1 MKKSIEVSGVDHKNS
16 FLLGLVTFVN
26 EVASDLQSSLSGSLT
41 VTALEHEELAVLNG
55 ELHVLHIVIVVL
67 EDIANLDEIS
77 ISFGELLCHLS
88 NRHRSTNACNNVLA
102 LCVSEEL
109 THELLLTCSRIS
121 CEGNACTGVVVQVTE
136 YHGHYVNCSTPGIR
150 DIVVTTVNICTGV
163 VPRTEY
169 SLDSELELL
178 NRIRGEVRTELL
190 LVLCL
195 ELLSKC
201 LEVSSGELYIVMYAL
216 FFLHLVDELLKV
228 LLADFHNNV
237 GEHLDKSSV
246 RVVNESLELRIG
258 VASDHSS
265 NNVVVKTEVE
275 DCIHHTG
282 HGSSCAGTN
291 GNEKG
296 ILKIAELLA
305 VFLFHPSNTLHSLS
319 HDLVVDLSAV
329 LIVLSAG
336 LGGDSKAL
344 RNRKTYLG
352 HFSKVSAL
360 TAEKV
365 THSHITFFKSIDP
378 FFCHWILPPYKY
390 RFFHGRNLRIATI
403 YIFFPHI

>member
-1 MKKSIEVSGVDHKNS
+1 
-16 FLLGLVTFVN
+16 
-26 EVASDLQSSLSGSLT
+26 
-41 VTALEHEELAVLNG
+41 
-55 ELHVLHIVIVVL
+55 
-67 EDIANLDEIS
+67 
-77 ISFGELLCHLS
+77 
-88 NRHRSTNACNNVLA
+88 
-102 LCVSEEL
+102 
-109 THELLLTCSRIS
+109 
-121 CEGNACTGVVVQVTE
+121 
-136 YHGHYVNCSTPGIR
+136 
-150 DIVVTTVNICTGV
+150 
-163 VPRTEY
+163 
-169 SLDSELELL
+169 
-178 NRIRGEVRTELL
+178 
-190 LVLCL
+190 
-195 ELLSKC
+195 
-201 LEVSSGELYIVMYAL
+201 MYAL

-258 VASDHSS
+258 VACDHSS

-305 VFLFHPSNTLHSLS
+305 VFLFHPSNAFHSLS

-390 RFFHGRNLRIATI
+390 RFFSRPQFEDCNNLHLFPTYITVHCCAAMNITI
-403 YIFFPHI
+403 L